1 MQAHIKASF
10 DASPI
15 TSQLRWT
22 RLDVMIGLAPLHI
35 NNIEHLS
42 LWDIFKLHVTS
53 SLHKHTPKKKNFAV
67 FAHKSFPTNVFAH
80 KSFDTKR
87 LSYQKN
93 FHTIAL
99 THKFSHKRC
108 YTDRLFRDRRFTQ
121 KLAQKLFNARTTTH
135 GRFYAQAF
143 QRKRLYTQK
152 PLHTGDFTRLKPGG
166 EGRKASRVGA
176 ILFDPSGRHV
186 QYAACMGRKAIAS
199 KSLFMLYTIIRQA
212 A

>member
-22 RLDVMIGLAPLHI
+22 RLDVMTGLAPLHI

-53 SLHKHTPKKKNFAV
+53 SLHKHTPKKTLC
-67 FAHKSFPTNVFAH
+67 S
-80 KSFDTKR
+80 
-87 LSYQKN
+87 L
-93 FHTIAL
+93 
-99 THKFSHKRC
+99 C
-108 YTDRLFRDRRFTQ
+108 TQ
-121 KLAQKLFNARTTTH
+121 KLFPQTFLHTKALTQRGFHTKKTFTQMLLHTNFRANDVTQKGFFETGDLHKNLHRNCLMQELLHTGDFTRKLFNAN
-135 GRFYAQAF
+135 AF
-143 QRKRLYTQK
+143 TPKK
-152 PLHTGDFTRLKPGG
+152 PLHTGDLTRLKPGG
-166 EGRKASRVGA
+166 EGRKASRAGA

-186 QYAACMGRKAIAS
+186 QYAACVGRKAIAS

>member
-22 RLDVMIGLAPLHI
+22 RLDVMTGLAPLHI

-53 SLHKHTPKKKNFAV
+53 SLHKHTPKKNSVQSLHTKAF
-67 FAHKSFPTNVFAH
+67 STNVFAH

-93 FHTIAL
+93 FHTNAL
-99 THKFSHKRC
+99 THKFSRKRC
-108 YTDRLFRDRRFTQ
+108 YTERLFRDRRFTQ
-121 KLAQKLFNARTTTH
+121 KLAQKLFNARTATH
-135 GRFYAQAF
+135 RRFYAQAF

-152 PLHTGDFTRLKPGG
+152 AFTHRRSYTL
-166 EGRKASRVGA
+166 EARWGRKES
-176 ILFDPSGRHV
+176 
-186 QYAACMGRKAIAS
+186 
-199 KSLFMLYTIIRQA
+199 
-212 A
+212 